1 MEIVLKQLK
10 DKLQKF
16 EGAESSESDVS
27 NRIVLWLLEEYLG
40 YDREDMRWEP
50 PAREKRKDRR
60 IDIMITLSE
69 EKKLLVETKRYEK
82 ELDEEDQVQLL
93 DYMTGKN
100 VEWGI
105 LTNGREFLLISKSI
119 DAVSY
124 GKKYSDVNDKIVL
137 RIQVGVGAQKGKN
150 EKYLKYL
157 SREQLFDRNNTN
169 YYRDIAYFFA
179 LHELSESSK
188 GAYVN
193 TLYNFF
199 DFYVGKGKNYI
210 EYSRGGHRALE
221 DVLESDVVEFFKA
234 ERPQGRP
241 YTGKVPKSK
250 CAHITTMYNVLQGAN
265 YIQNHR
271 LDNLLERA
279 TREFSSGET
288 NVAIDNNILTK
299 ENVGFIMRRLKEK
312 NKPNKIL
319 IFTLCAYYGFDRG
332 KIVDFCS
339 MPWSFV
345 QFDKK
350 RFELDG
356 KYYPMVRVLADC
368 LEEMKRNYKE
378 KGISPKSIYVTKHKG
393 KYYPIKSDT
402 INMLFDEEIKTLQE
416 SGIDWTVLNPQ
427 STRAMVIY
435 NMFRSGCNM
444 EHIAYLTG
452 ATVSQ
457 IMRYIPNNIVEE
469 AGKKTWEK
477 KQDTG
482 RNQHPYREIF
492 DSDADR

>member
-16 EGAESSESDVS
+16 DGIESSENDVS
-27 NRIVLWLLEEYLG
+27 NRVVLWLLEEYLG
-40 YDREDMRWEP
+40 YDRDDMRWETS
-50 PAREKRKDRR
+50 AREKKKDRR

-82 ELDEEDQVQLL
+82 DLDEEDLMQLL
-93 DYMTGKN
+93 DYMIGKN

-124 GKKYSDVNDKIVL
+124 GKKYSDINDKVVL
-137 RIQVGVGAQKGKN
+137 NIQIGVGSKKGKN

-157 SREQLFDRNNTN
+157 SKEQLFERNNTN

-179 LHELSESSK
+179 LHELSDSSK

-199 DFYVGKGKNYI
+199 DFYIGKGKNYI

-221 DVLESDVVEFFKA
+221 DVSENDVVEFFKE
-234 ERPQGRP
+234 ERPHGRP

-271 LDNLLERA
+271 LENLLERA
-279 TREFSSGET
+279 NREFMSEET
-288 NVAIDNNILTK
+288 NIAMDNNILTI
-299 ENVGFIMRRLKEK
+299 ENVGFIMNKLKEK

-332 KIVDFCS
+332 KILEFCA
-339 MPWSFV
+339 MPWSFI
-345 QFDKK
+345 QFEKK
-350 RFELDG
+350 RFELGG
-356 KYYPMVRVLADC
+356 KYYPMVKVLAEC
-368 LEEMKRNYKE
+368 LEEMRRNYKD
-378 KGISPKSIYVTKHKG
+378 KGVTPKSIYVTKHNG
-393 KYYPIKSDT
+393 KYYPVKSDT
-402 INMLFDEEIKTLQE
+402 INMLFDEDIKKLQE
-416 SGIDWTVLNPQ
+416 KEVDWKILNPQ
-427 STRAMVIY
+427 STRAMLIY
-435 NMFRSGCNM
+435 NMFASGCTI

-457 IMRYIPNNIVEE
+457 IMRYIPNSIIEE
-469 AGKKTWEK
+469 MGKKKWEK

-482 RNQHPYREIF
+482 RNQHPYKKIF
-492 DSDADR
+492 DNEI

>member
-1 MEIVLKQLK
+1 METILKQLK

-16 EGAESSESDVS
+16 EGIESSESDVS
-27 NRIVLWLLEEYLG
+27 NKVVLWLLEDYLG

-50 PAREKRKDRR
+50 PAREKKRDRR
-60 IDIMITLSE
+60 IDIMITLPE

-82 ELDEEDQVQLL
+82 DLDEEDQIQLL

-124 GKKYSDVNDKIVL
+124 GKKYSDINDKVVL
-137 RIQVGVGAQKGKN
+137 KIQIGVGIRKGKN
-150 EKYLKYL
+150 ERYLKYL
-157 SREQLFDRNNTN
+157 SKEHLFERNNTN
-169 YYRDIAYFFA
+169 YFRDIAYFFA

-188 GAYVN
+188 EKYVN

-199 DFYVGKGKNYI
+199 NFHVEKGKNYI

-221 DVLESDVVEFFKA
+221 DISESDVMDFFKA
-234 ERPQGRP
+234 DRPQGRP

-279 TREFSSGET
+279 NKEFSSVET
-288 NVAIDNNILTK
+288 NVAWDNNILTK
-299 ENVGFIMRRLKEK
+299 ENVGFIMEKLKEK

-339 MPWSFV
+339 MPWSFI
-345 QFDKK
+345 QFEKK
-350 RFELDG
+350 RFEMDG
-356 KYYPMVRVLADC
+356 KYYPMVKALADC
-368 LEEMKRNYKE
+368 LEDMKRNYKD
-378 KGISPKSIYVTKHKG
+378 KGVSPKSIYVTKHNG
-393 KYYPIKSDT
+393 KYYPVKSDT

-416 SGIDWTVLNPQ
+416 KEVDWKILNPQ
-427 STRAMVIY
+427 STRAMLIH
-435 NMFRSGCNM
+435 NMFKSGCNI

-457 IMRYIPNNIVEE
+457 IMRYIPNNVIEE
-469 AGKKTWEK
+469 AGKKKWEK
-477 KQDTG
+477 KQDSG
-482 RNQHPYREIF
+482 RSQHPYKEIF
-492 DSDADR
+492 DNEI